1 MNNIP
6 TLILKATEM
15 AQLLLALKVKPGDTV
30 IDATAGKGR
39 DTCFLASLV
48 KEQGKVW
55 AFDKQKQACLL
66 TQSSLI
72 AQGLVE
78 QVKVICDDH
87 ANIGDYP
94 ILAANAA
101 IFNLGYLPGGD
112 HQVIS
117 QPKSTVKALTAV
129 FDALVANGIIVI
141 VGYCGHDGG
150 PEELAAVK
158 NWYQKLSP
166 DLAQIMEINYPI
178 KNNAPCIIVVEKR
191 GI

>member
-6 TLILKATEM
+6 TLFLKATEM

-39 DTCFLASLV
+39 DTCFLAALV

-55 AFDKQKQACLL
+55 AFDRQKQACLL
-66 TQSSLI
+66 TQSSLV
-72 AQGLVE
+72 AQGLAE
-78 QVKVICDDH
+78 RVKVICDDH

-94 ILAANAA
+94 ILAAHAA
-101 IFNLGYLPGGD
+101 IFNLGYLPGGN
-112 HQVIS
+112 HQIIS
-117 QPKSTVKALTAV
+117 KPKSTVKALDAV

-141 VGYCGHDGG
+141 VGYSGHDGG
-150 PEELAAVK
+150 PEELAAIK

-166 DLAQIMEINYPI
+166 DQAQIMEISYPA
-178 KNNAPCIIVVEKR
+178 KNNAPSILVIEKR
-191 GI
+191 EI